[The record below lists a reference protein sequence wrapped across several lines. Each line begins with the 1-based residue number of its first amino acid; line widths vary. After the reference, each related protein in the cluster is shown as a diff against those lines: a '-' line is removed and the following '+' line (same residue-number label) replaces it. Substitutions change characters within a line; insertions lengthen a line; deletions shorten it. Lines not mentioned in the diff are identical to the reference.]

1 MGLKIYLVIT
11 LYILSVNGWFFES
24 FTMHNNQVDLLYEHA
39 LKYYHHA
46 ENYKQSILQDITPFG
61 LQLKKKAAINPIS
74 PDFNTEWNGILKDA
88 ERKLLKLLLKEV
100 QDISRNADKEFKES
114 IKKEHPNNYVKEKEF
129 VAKRNSKF
137 KKILEEKRK
146 KKWQKFRNQ
155 PHRLSNR
162 KSKNVLLSDFV
173 ENALNR
179 NNSKEQNDTPS
190 RMRKKTL

>member
-11 LYILSVNGWFFES
+11 LYILSVSGWFFES
-24 FTMHNNQVDLLYEHA
+24 FTMRNNQVDLLYQHA

-61 LQLKKKAAINPIS
+61 LRLKKKAAINPIS
-74 PDFNTEWNGILKDA
+74 PDFNIEWNGILKDA

-129 VAKRNSKF
+129 VEKRNSKF
-137 KKILEEKRK
+137 KKVLEERRK
-146 KKWQKFRNQ
+146 KKWQKF
-155 PHRLSNR
+155 
-162 KSKNVLLSDFV
+162 
-173 ENALNR
+173 
-179 NNSKEQNDTPS
+179 
-190 RMRKKTL
+190 

>member
-11 LYILSVNGWFFES
+11 LYILSVSGWFFES
-24 FTMHNNQVDLLYEHA
+24 FTMRNNQVDLLYQHA

-61 LQLKKKAAINPIS
+61 LRLKKKAAINPIF
-74 PDFNTEWNGILKDA
+74 PDFNIEWNGILKDA

-129 VAKRNSKF
+129 VEKRNSKF
-137 KKILEEKRK
+137 KKVLEERRK
-146 KKWQKFRNQ
+146 KKWQKF
-155 PHRLSNR
+155 
-162 KSKNVLLSDFV
+162 
-173 ENALNR
+173 
-179 NNSKEQNDTPS
+179 
-190 RMRKKTL
+190 